1 MKKVGDNPF
10 DCKVLL
16 TQLLATYI
24 ICFIQYI
31 NYTLVIL
38 YEVARSGTFL
48 LIARCHLRGRAV
60 YQCKRFLEGLACLHI
75 NTSRLDIIAIVTELW
90 HVFTN
95 SKMSPERASSLSM

>member
-16 TQLLATYI
+16 TQLLATHI
-24 ICFIQYI
+24 MLHSVSLQI

-38 YEVARSGTFL
+38 YE
-48 LIARCHLRGRAV
+48 
-60 YQCKRFLEGLACLHI
+60 
-75 NTSRLDIIAIVTELW
+75 
-90 HVFTN
+90 VFTN